1 MGVVLLDAGGIKA
14 GWDMMVSHMTISHM
28 TISDVTQICPLKHLQ
43 LLMKLEE
50 KDLHS
55 HWFLLFLCNV
65 HTLVS
70 SSERPDL
77 ISM

>member
-1 MGVVLLDAGGIKA
+1 MGVVLLDAEGIKA
-14 GWDMMVSHMTISHM
+14 GWDMM
-28 TISDVTQICPLKHLQ
+28 ISDVTQICLLKHLQ
-43 LLMKLEE
+43 LVMQLEE

-77 ISM
+77 ITM